1 MQTSIFLAKLMGPM
15 LFAMGLFVVLR
26 RERMRRVVREFLDSE
41 ALIFLSGVIT
51 LPVGIAIVISHNVW
65 EANWRVLITLF
76 GWTAILAGIARLAF
90 PDLMKMV
97 GNTMLEKGYFT
108 TLPGAVMAVLGAFLS
123 YQGYL

>member
-15 LFAMGLFVVLR
+15 LFVMGLFVVLR

-76 GWTAILAGIARLAF
+76 GWIFILAGIARLAF

>member
-41 ALIFLSGVIT
+41 TLIFLSGVIT

-76 GWTAILAGIARLAF
+76 GWIVILAGIARLAF

>member
-15 LFAMGLFVVLR
+15 FFAMGRFVVLH
-26 RERMRRVVREFLDSE
+26 RERTRRVGREFLDSE

-76 GWTAILAGIARLAF
+76 GWIVILAGIGRLAF

>member
-76 GWTAILAGIARLAF
+76 GWIVILAGIARLAF

>member
-15 LFAMGLFVVLR
+15 LFAMGLFVVLH
-26 RERMRRVVREFLDSE
+26 RERMRRVAREFLDSE

-76 GWTAILAGIARLAF
+76 GWIAILAGIARLAF

>member
-26 RERMRRVVREFLDSE
+26 RERMRRVAREFLDSE

-65 EANWRVLITLF
+65 EITIPIST
-76 GWTAILAGIARLAF
+76 GR
-90 PDLMKMV
+90 
-97 GNTMLEKGYFT
+97 
-108 TLPGAVMAVLGAFLS
+108 S
-123 YQGYL
+123 CC

>member
-76 GWTAILAGIARLAF
+76 GWIVILAGIARLAF

-108 TLPGAVMAVLGAFLS
+108 TVPGAVMAALGAFLT
-123 YQGYL
+123 YRGYL

>member
-1 MQTSIFLAKLMGPM
+1 M
-15 LFAMGLFVVLR
+15 LFAMGLFVVLH
-26 RERMRRVVREFLDSE
+26 RERMRRVGREFLDSE

-76 GWTAILAGIARLAF
+76 GWIVILAGIARLAF

-108 TLPGAVMAVLGAFLS
+108 TVPGAVMAAFGAFLT